1 MTRAIASR
9 TVPPGSESKA
19 KGNSL
24 SPVSRDTLTPG
35 KRRVA
40 APCRQRQWVTSSGSR
55 FSSRS
60 TRRSVSSL
68 SVLTLIAAVSAGCS
82 PVGSVGAIFVGA
94 SNPFSCARRAI
105 AASASRPAGTLPFAN
120 SDSAFENT
128 DPTGRSLAPSGPRAA
143 SPSRA
148 EVPPTPLSRR
158 PRPCVL
164 RRAGSS
170 SWPVRR

>member
-1 MTRAIASR
+1 MAHPAMTRAIASS
-9 TVPPGSESKA
+9 TVPPCSESKA

-40 APCRQRQWVTSSGSR
+40 APCRQRQWVTSRGSR

-82 PVGSVGAIFVGA
+82 PVASVGAIFVGA

-105 AASASRPAGTLPFAN
+105 AASASRPAGTSPFEY

-128 DPTGRSLAPSGPRAA
+128 LSNRAFFRASSTSGPNVSQQWSFARVVSGLPA
-143 SPSRA
+143 
-148 EVPPTPLSRR
+148 
-158 PRPCVL
+158 C
-164 RRAGSS
+164 AG
-170 SWPVRR
+170 